1 MSPVQRW
8 QIFMV
13 RRSMK
18 IWMFSLCFLAYVT
31 LPQVFPDIWWAGA
44 IPAGVALSYFAIS
57 NLIEAREVRR
67 EIFAREENQESPDP
81 PESGKAE
88 RQ

>member
-1 MSPVQRW
+1 
-8 QIFMV
+8 MV

-31 LPQVFPDIWWAGA
+31 LPQVFADIWWVGA

-67 EIFAREENQESPDP
+67 EIFAREENQVSTDP
-81 PESGKAE
+81 PEAGRTG